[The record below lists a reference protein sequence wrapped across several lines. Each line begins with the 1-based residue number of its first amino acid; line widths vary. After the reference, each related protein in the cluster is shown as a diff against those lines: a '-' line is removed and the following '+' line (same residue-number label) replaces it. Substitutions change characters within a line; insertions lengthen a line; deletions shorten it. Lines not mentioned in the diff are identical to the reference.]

1 LPEREH
7 TAGRLYILAAGKE
20 IRMDRH
26 TILLQA
32 RQAGVKLVRFLYC
45 GNDGLIRGKTAAIEA
60 LDGAF
65 EAGIGLTVAMQSF
78 SMLDRLVPEGT
89 FGPVGEIR
97 LVPDLDTFVILPYA
111 PKSARV
117 LVDMLQLDRTPWP
130 ICPRSFLKR
139 MIARAGAHGLRVV
152 AAFEN
157 EFYLARVD
165 NEGRFMPFDRS
176 NCFSSIGMDNANPI
190 IIDIVEALEKQG
202 IAVQQYYPELGPGQQ
217 EISVRHT
224 EALSAADQ
232 QIVVRETV
240 RGIAASHGV
249 YASFAPKPF
258 PDQAGSG
265 CHIHVSLW
273 DTASGQNLLSDPTA
287 PYGISTL
294 GYHAIGGLL
303 AHLRGLVALTAPTV
317 NSYRRLQP
325 RFWSSAY
332 SCYGPDNREAA
343 LRIPSPFWGREAEST
358 NFELKPCDPACNPY
372 LALGGVIAACLDGI
386 ERGIN
391 PSPAVTTDPAALS
404 EEERERIGAQRLPLT
419 LDEALV
425 DLERDEVLTDALG
438 AALAH
443 EYLLVKRAE
452 WESFKD
458 QGLEFELDQHFYK
471 Y

>member
-1 LPEREH
+1 MKGGCLSAKP
-7 TAGRLYILAAGKE
+7 AILAADKE
-20 IRMDRH
+20 ICMDRQ
-26 TILLQA
+26 TILLQT

-45 GNDGLIRGKTAAIEA
+45 GNDGLIRGKAAAVEA
-60 LDGAF
+60 LDGAL

-78 SMLDRLVPEGT
+78 TMLDRLAADGT

-97 LVPDLDTFVILPYA
+97 LVPDLDTFAILPYA

-130 ICPRSFLKR
+130 ICPRSFLNH
-139 MIARAGAHGLRVV
+139 MIAAAAVHGLRGV

-165 NEGRFMPFDRS
+165 SEGRFMPFDRS
-176 NCFSSIGMDNANPI
+176 NCFSAIGMDSATPM

-202 IAVQQYYPELGPGQQ
+202 IIVQQYYPELGPGQQ
-217 EISVRHT
+217 EISVQHT
-224 EALSAADQ
+224 EALAAADQ
-232 QIVVRETV
+232 QLVVRETV
-240 RGIAASHGV
+240 RGVSASHGV

-273 DTASGQNLLSDPTA
+273 DTTSGQNVLSDPA
-287 PYGISTL
+287 GAYGISPL
-294 GYHAIGGLL
+294 GYQVIGGVL
-303 AHLRGLVALTAPTV
+303 AHLRGLVAVTAPTV

-325 RFWSSAY
+325 RSWSSAY
-332 SCYGPDNREAA
+332 TCYGPDNREAT
-343 LRIPSPFWGREAEST
+343 LRIPSVFWGREAAST
-358 NFELKPCDPACNPY
+358 NFELKPCDPSCNPY
-372 LALGGVIAACLDGI
+372 LALGVLIAACLDGI
-386 ERGIN
+386 RRNLKPPE
-391 PSPAVTTDPAALS
+391 AMTVDPATLS
-404 EEERERIGAQRLPLT
+404 EEERERMGAARLPST
-419 LDEALV
+419 LDEALLA
-425 DLERDEVLTDALG
+425 LEEDKVLTEALG
-438 AALAH
+438 APLAH

-452 WESFKD
+452 VESFKD

>member
-1 LPEREH
+1 
-7 TAGRLYILAAGKE
+7 
-20 IRMDRH
+20 
-26 TILLQA
+26 
-32 RQAGVKLVRFLYC
+32 
-45 GNDGLIRGKTAAIEA
+45 
-60 LDGAF
+60 
-65 EAGIGLTVAMQSF
+65 
-78 SMLDRLVPEGT
+78 
-89 FGPVGEIR
+89 
-97 LVPDLDTFVILPYA
+97 
-111 PKSARV
+111 
-117 LVDMLQLDRTPWP
+117 MLQLDHTPWP

-139 MIARAGAHGLRVV
+139 MIAQAAERGLRVV

-176 NCFSSIGMDNANPI
+176 NCFSSIGMDSANPI

-217 EISVRHT
+217 EISVQHT
-224 EALSAADQ
+224 DALRAADQ
-232 QIVVRETV
+232 QMVVRETV
-240 RGIAASHGV
+240 RGVAAGHGV

-265 CHIHVSLW
+265 CHIHFSLW
-273 DTASGQNLLSDPTA
+273 DTASGQNVLSDPSGL
-287 PYGISTL
+287 YGISPL
-294 GYHAIGGLL
+294 GHHAIGGVL

-332 SCYGPDNREAA
+332 CCYGPDNREAA
-343 LRIPSPFWGREAEST
+343 LRIPSLFWGREAEST
-358 NFELKPCDPACNPY
+358 NFELKPCDPSCNPY
-372 LALGGVIAACLDGI
+372 LALGALIAACLDGI
-386 ERGIN
+386 ERGSE
-391 PSPAVTTDPAALS
+391 PPEAVTTDPAALS
-404 EEERERIGAQRLPLT
+404 EEERERIGAYRLPLS

-425 DLERDEVLTDALG
+425 ALEEDKVLTAALG
-438 AALAH
+438 APLAH

>member
-1 LPEREH
+1 
-7 TAGRLYILAAGKE
+7 
-20 IRMDRH
+20 MDRH

-32 RQAGVKLVRFLYC
+32 GQAGVKLVRFLYC
-45 GNDGLIRGKTAAIEA
+45 GNDGVIRGKTVAIEA
-60 LDGAF
+60 LDGAL
-65 EAGIGLTVAMQSF
+65 EAGVGLTVAMQSF
-78 SMLDRLVPEGT
+78 TMLDRLVPEGT

-97 LVPDLDTFVILPYA
+97 LVPDLDTFAILPHA
-111 PKSARV
+111 PKCARV
-117 LVDMLQLDRTPWP
+117 LVDMLQLDHTAWP

-139 MIARAGAHGLRVV
+139 MIAKADARGLRVD

-224 EALSAADQ
+224 AALRAADQ
-232 QIVVRETV
+232 QLVVRETV
-240 RGIAASHGV
+240 RGVAASHGV

-265 CHIHVSLW
+265 CHIHFSLW
-273 DTASGQNLLSDPTA
+273 DTASGRNVLSDSSG
-287 PYGISTL
+287 PYGISPL
-294 GYHAIGGLL
+294 GHHAIGGVL
-303 AHLRGLVALTAPTV
+303 AHLRGLIALTAPTV

-332 SCYGPDNREAA
+332 TCYGPDNREAA
-343 LRIPSPFWGREAEST
+343 LRIPSLFWGREAEST
-358 NFELKPCDPACNPY
+358 NFELKPCDPSCNPY
-372 LALGGVIAACLDGI
+372 LALGALIAVCLDGI
-386 ERGIN
+386 ERGLT
-391 PSPAVTTDPAALS
+391 PVEAVTVDPATLS
-404 EEERERIGAQRLPLT
+404 EEERERIGASRLPLT

-425 DLERDEVLTDALG
+425 ALEQDKVLTEALG
-438 AALAH
+438 APLAH

-452 WESFKD
+452 WEAFKD

>member
-1 LPEREH
+1 
-7 TAGRLYILAAGKE
+7 
-20 IRMDRH
+20 MDQH

-32 RQAGVKLVRFLYC
+32 RQAGVRLVRFLYC
-45 GNDGLIRGKTAAIEA
+45 GNDGLIRGKAAAIEA
-60 LDGAF
+60 LEGAL

-78 SMLDRLVPEGT
+78 TMLDRLAPTGT

-97 LVPDLDTFVILPYA
+97 LVPDLDTFTMLPYA
-111 PKSARV
+111 PKNARV

-139 MIARAGAHGLRVV
+139 MIAKAAAHGLRVV

-176 NCFSSIGMDNANPI
+176 NCFSAIGMDSASPI
-190 IIDIVEALEKQG
+190 IIDIVEALEKQN
-202 IAVQQYYPELGPGQQ
+202 ITVQQYYPELGPGQQ
-217 EISVRHT
+217 ELSVQHT
-224 EALSAADQ
+224 EALRAADQ
-232 QIVVRETV
+232 QLVVRETV
-240 RGIAASHGV
+240 RGVAASHGV

-265 CHIHVSLW
+265 CHIHFSLW
-273 DTASGQNLLSDPTA
+273 DAASGQNVLSEPTG
-287 PYGISTL
+287 PYGISPL
-294 GYHAIGGLL
+294 GHHVLAGVL
-303 AHLRGLVALTAPTV
+303 AHMRALVALTAPTI

-343 LRIPSPFWGREAEST
+343 LRIPSLFWGREAAST
-358 NFELKPCDPACNPY
+358 NFELKPCDASCNPY
-372 LALGGVIAACLDGI
+372 LALGALIAACLDGI
-386 ERGIN
+386 EHGLN
-391 PSPAVTTDPAALS
+391 PPEAVSVDPALLS
-404 EEERERIGAQRLPLT
+404 EEERERIGAARLPLT

-425 DLERDEVLTDALG
+425 ALEEDEVLTEALG
-438 AALAH
+438 APLTH
-443 EYLLVKRAE
+443 EYLQVKRAE
-452 WESFKD
+452 WEGFKD

>member
-1 LPEREH
+1 
-7 TAGRLYILAAGKE
+7 
-20 IRMDRH
+20 MDRQ

-45 GNDGLIRGKTAAIEA
+45 GNDGVIRGKAAAIEA

-78 SMLDRLVPEGT
+78 TMLDRLVPEGS

-97 LVPDLDTFVILPYA
+97 LVPDLDTFTVLPYA

-117 LVDMLQLDRTPWP
+117 LVDMLQLDRSPWP
-130 ICPRSFLKR
+130 LCPRSFLKR
-139 MIARAGAHGLRVV
+139 MIAEAAAQGLRVV

-176 NCFSSIGMDNANPI
+176 NCFSAIGMDGANPI

-217 EISVRHT
+217 EISVQHAD
-224 EALSAADQ
+224 ALRAADQ
-232 QIVVRETV
+232 QLAVRETV
-240 RGIAASHGV
+240 RGVAAGHGL
-249 YASFAPKPF
+249 YASFTPKPF

-265 CHIHVSLW
+265 CHIHCSLW
-273 DTASGQNLLSDPTA
+273 DTARNQNVLHDPSGR
-287 PYGISTL
+287 YGISPL
-294 GYHAIGGLL
+294 GYQAIGGVM

-325 RFWSSAY
+325 RSWSSAY

-343 LRIPSPFWGREAEST
+343 LRIPSVFWGREAAST
-358 NFELKPCDPACNPY
+358 NFEFKPCDPSCNPY
-372 LALGGVIAACLDGI
+372 LALGALIAACLDGI
-386 ERGIN
+386 THGLTPPE
-391 PSPAVTTDPAALS
+391 PMAVDPATLS
-404 EEERERIGAQRLPLT
+404 EEERERMGVARLPLT

-425 DLERDEVLTDALG
+425 ALEEDKVLTEALG
-438 AALAH
+438 APLAH

-452 WESFKD
+452 VESFKD

>member
-1 LPEREH
+1 
-7 TAGRLYILAAGKE
+7 
-20 IRMDRH
+20 MDRH

-45 GNDGLIRGKTAAIEA
+45 GNDGLIRGKAAAIEA
-60 LDGAF
+60 LDAAL
-65 EAGIGLTVAMQSF
+65 EAGLGLTVAMQSF
-78 SMLDRLVPEGT
+78 TMLDRLAPEGT

-97 LVPDLDTFVILPYA
+97 LVPDLDTFMLLPYA

-117 LVDMLQLDRTPWP
+117 LVDMLQLDHTPWP
-130 ICPRSFLKR
+130 LCPRSFLKR
-139 MIARAGAHGLRVV
+139 MIAKAAARGVRVV

-176 NCFSSIGMDNANPI
+176 NCFSAIGMDSANPI
-190 IIDIVEALEKQG
+190 IIDIVEALEKQN
-202 IAVQQYYPELGPGQQ
+202 ITVQQYYPELGPGQQ
-217 EISVRHT
+217 ELSVQHT
-224 EALSAADQ
+224 DALRAADQ
-232 QIVVRETV
+232 QLVVRETV
-240 RGIAASHGV
+240 RGVAASHGV

-265 CHIHVSLW
+265 CHIHFSLW
-273 DTASGQNLLSDPTA
+273 DTTSGQNLLSDPSG
-287 PYGISTL
+287 PYGISPV
-294 GYHAIGGLL
+294 GHHAIGGVL

-343 LRIPSPFWGREAEST
+343 LRIPSLFWGREAAST
-358 NFELKPCDPACNPY
+358 NFELKPCDASCNPY
-372 LALGGVIAACLDGI
+372 LALGGLIAACLDGI
-386 ERGIN
+386 EHRLK
-391 PSPAVTTDPAALS
+391 PPEAVSVDPALLS
-404 EEERERIGAQRLPLT
+404 EEERERIGAARLPLT

-425 DLERDEVLTDALG
+425 ALEADEVLTEALG
-438 AALAH
+438 RPLAH
-443 EYLLVKRAE
+443 EYVLVKRAE
-452 WESFKD
+452 WEGFKD
-458 QGLEFELDQHFYK
+458 QGLEFELEQHFYK

>member
-1 LPEREH
+1 
-7 TAGRLYILAAGKE
+7 
-20 IRMDRH
+20 MDRH

-45 GNDGLIRGKTAAIEA
+45 GNDGVIRGKTTSIEA
-60 LDGAF
+60 LDGAL

-78 SMLDRLVPEGT
+78 TMLDRLVPEGT

-97 LVPDLDTFVILPYA
+97 LVPDLETFAVLPYT
-111 PKSARV
+111 PKNARM
-117 LVDMLQLDRTPWP
+117 LVDMVQLDHTPWSN
-130 ICPRSFLKR
+130 CPRSFLKR
-139 MIARAGAHGLRVV
+139 MIARAAEHGLRVV

-190 IIDIVEALEKQG
+190 IVDVVEALEKQG
-202 IAVQQYYPELGPGQQ
+202 VAVQQYYPELGPGQQ
-217 EISVRHT
+217 EISVRHID
-224 EALSAADQ
+224 ALGAADQ

-240 RGIAASHGV
+240 RGVAASHGV

-265 CHIHVSLW
+265 CHIHFSLW
-273 DTASGQNLLSDPTA
+273 DTASGQNVLSDPA
-287 PYGISTL
+287 GLYGMSPV
-294 GYHAIGGLL
+294 GQHMIGGVLT
-303 AHLRGLVALTAPTV
+303 HLRGLVALTAPTV

-332 SCYGPDNREAA
+332 CCYGPDNREAA
-343 LRIPSPFWGREAEST
+343 LRIPSLFWGREAEST
-358 NFELKPCDPACNPY
+358 NVELKPCDPSCNPY
-372 LALGGVIAACLDGI
+372 LALGALIAASLDGI
-386 ERGIN
+386 QRKIQPPE
-391 PSPAVTTDPAALS
+391 AVTTDPALLS
-404 EEERERIGAQRLPLT
+404 EEEREHIGAHRLPLA

-425 DLERDEVLTDALG
+425 ALEQDKVLTEALG
-438 AALAH
+438 VPLAH

>member
-1 LPEREH
+1 LSAKP
-7 TAGRLYILAAGKE
+7 AILAADKE
-20 IRMDRH
+20 ICMDRQ

-45 GNDGLIRGKTAAIEA
+45 GNDGLIRGKAAAVEA
-60 LDGAF
+60 LDGAL

-78 SMLDRLVPEGT
+78 TMLDRLVPEGT

-97 LVPDLDTFVILPYA
+97 LVPDLDTFAILPYA

-139 MIARAGAHGLRVV
+139 MIAEAAAHGLRVV

-176 NCFSSIGMDNANPI
+176 NCFSAIGMDSANPI
-190 IIDIVEALEKQG
+190 IIDMVDALEKQG
-202 IAVQQYYPELGPGQQ
+202 ITVQQYYPELGPGQQ
-217 EISVRHT
+217 EISMQHT
-224 EALSAADQ
+224 DALGAADQ
-232 QIVVRETV
+232 QLVMRETV
-240 RGIAASHGV
+240 RGVAASHGV

-273 DTASGQNLLSDPTA
+273 DIASGQNVLSDPSG
-287 PYGISTL
+287 PYGISPL
-294 GYHAIGGLL
+294 GYHAIGGVLG
-303 AHLRGLVALTAPTV
+303 HLRGLVALTAPTV

-343 LRIPSPFWGREAEST
+343 LRIPSVFWGREAAST
-358 NFELKPCDPACNPY
+358 NFELKPCDPSCNPY
-372 LALGGVIAACLDGI
+372 LALGALIAACLDGI
-386 ERGIN
+386 KRGLK
-391 PSPAVTTDPAALS
+391 PPEAMTVDPATLA
-404 EEERERIGAQRLPLT
+404 EEERERMGVARLPLT

-425 DLERDEVLTDALG
+425 ALEEDKVLTEALG
-438 AALAH
+438 APLAH

-452 WESFKD
+452 VESFKD

>member
-1 LPEREH
+1 
-7 TAGRLYILAAGKE
+7 
-20 IRMDRH
+20 MDRH

-45 GNDGLIRGKTAAIEA
+45 GNDGVIRGKTVSLDA
-60 LDGAF
+60 LDGAL

-78 SMLDRLVPEGT
+78 TMLDRLVPEGT

-97 LVPDLDTFVILPYA
+97 LVPDLSTFTLLPYA

-117 LVDMLQLDRTPWP
+117 LVDMMQLDHTPWSV
-130 ICPRSFLKR
+130 CPRGFLKR
-139 MIARAGAHGLRVV
+139 MITRAGERGLRVV

-176 NCFSSIGMDNANPI
+176 NCFSSIGMDNATPI
-190 IIDIVEALEKQG
+190 IVDIVEALEKQG

-224 EALSAADQ
+224 DALAAADQ

-240 RGIAASHGV
+240 RGVAASHGV

-265 CHIHVSLW
+265 CHIHFSLW
-273 DTASGQNLLSDPTA
+273 DTASGQNALSDPA
-287 PYGISTL
+287 GLYGISPL
-294 GYHAIGGLL
+294 GHHMIGGLL
-303 AHLRGLVALTAPTV
+303 THLRGLVALTAPTV

-332 SCYGPDNREAA
+332 CCYGPDNREAA
-343 LRIPSPFWGREAEST
+343 LRIPSLFRGREAEST
-358 NFELKPCDPACNPY
+358 NVELKPCDPSCNPY
-372 LALGGVIAACLDGI
+372 LALGALIAACLDGI
-386 ERGIN
+386 ERGIKA
-391 PSPAVTTDPAALS
+391 PEAVTIDPDVLS
-404 EEERERIGAQRLPLT
+404 EEERERLGVHRLPQT
-419 LDEALV
+419 LDEALLA
-425 DLERDEVLTDALG
+425 LEEDKVLTEALG
-438 AALAH
+438 GPLAH
-443 EYLLVKRAE
+443 EYLLVKRTE
-452 WESFKD
+452 WESFKE

>member
-1 LPEREH
+1 
-7 TAGRLYILAAGKE
+7 
-20 IRMDRH
+20 MDQH

-32 RQAGVKLVRFLYC
+32 RQAGVRLVRFLYC
-45 GNDGLIRGKTAAIEA
+45 GNDGLIRGKAAAIEA
-60 LDGAF
+60 LEGAL

-78 SMLDRLVPEGT
+78 TMLDRLAPTGT

-97 LVPDLDTFVILPYA
+97 LVPDLDTFTMLPYA
-111 PKSARV
+111 PKNARV

-139 MIARAGAHGLRVV
+139 MIAKAAARGLRVV

-176 NCFSSIGMDNANPI
+176 NCFSAIGMDSASPI
-190 IIDIVEALEKQG
+190 IIDIVEALEKQN
-202 IAVQQYYPELGPGQQ
+202 ITVQQYYPELGPGQQ
-217 EISVRHT
+217 ELSVQHT
-224 EALSAADQ
+224 EALRAADQ
-232 QIVVRETV
+232 QLVVRETV
-240 RGIAASHGV
+240 RGVAASHGV

-265 CHIHVSLW
+265 CHIHFSLW
-273 DTASGQNLLSDPTA
+273 DAASGQNVLSEPTG
-287 PYGISTL
+287 PYGISPL
-294 GYHAIGGLL
+294 GHHVLAGVL
-303 AHLRGLVALTAPTV
+303 AHMRALVALTAPTI

-343 LRIPSPFWGREAEST
+343 LRIPSLFWGREAAST
-358 NFELKPCDPACNPY
+358 NFELKPCDASCNPY
-372 LALGGVIAACLDGI
+372 LALGALIAACLDGI
-386 ERGIN
+386 EHGLN
-391 PSPAVTTDPAALS
+391 PPEAVSVDPALLS
-404 EEERERIGAQRLPLT
+404 EEERERIGAARLPLT

-425 DLERDEVLTDALG
+425 ALEEDEVLTEALG
-438 AALAH
+438 APLAH
-443 EYLLVKRAE
+443 EYLQVKRAE
-452 WESFKD
+452 WEGFKD

>member
-1 LPEREH
+1 M
-7 TAGRLYILAAGKE
+7 G
-20 IRMDRH
+20 MDRQ

-45 GNDGLIRGKTAAIEA
+45 GNDGIIRGKTASIEA
-60 LDGAF
+60 LDGAL
-65 EAGIGLTVAMQSF
+65 EAGIGLTLAMQSF
-78 SMLDRLVPEGT
+78 TMLDRLVPEGT

-97 LVPDLDTFVILPYA
+97 LLPDPDTFAVLPYA

-117 LVDMLQLDRTPWP
+117 LVDMLQLDHTPWSV
-130 ICPRSFLKR
+130 CPRTFLKR
-139 MIARAGAHGLRVV
+139 MIARAGERGLRMV

-165 NEGRFMPFDRS
+165 NEGRFLPFDRS
-176 NCFSSIGMDNANPI
+176 NCFSSIGMDNATPI
-190 IIDIVEALEKQG
+190 VIDIVEALEKQG
-202 IAVQQYYPELGPGQQ
+202 IAVEQYYPELGPGQQ

-224 EALSAADQ
+224 DALGAADQ
-232 QIVVRETV
+232 QVVVRETV
-240 RGIAASHGV
+240 RGVAASHGV
-249 YASFAPKPF
+249 VASFAPKPF

-265 CHIHVSLW
+265 CHIHFSLW
-273 DTASGQNLLSDPTA
+273 DTASGQNVLYDPA
-287 PYGISTL
+287 GLYGISPL
-294 GYHAIGGLL
+294 GQRMIGGML

-332 SCYGPDNREAA
+332 ACYGPDNREAA
-343 LRIPSPFWGREAEST
+343 LRIPSQFWGREAEST
-358 NFELKPCDPACNPY
+358 NVELKPCDPTCNPY
-372 LALGGVIAACLDGI
+372 LALGAVIAACLDGI
-386 ERGIN
+386 ERELEA
-391 PSPAVTTDPAALS
+391 PAAVSVDPAALS
-404 EEERERIGAQRLPLT
+404 EEERERLGVHRLPLA

-425 DLERDEVLTDALG
+425 ALEQDKVLTEALG
-438 AALAH
+438 EPLAH

-452 WESFKD
+452 WEGFKD

>member
-1 LPEREH
+1 
-7 TAGRLYILAAGKE
+7 
-20 IRMDRH
+20 MDSH

-45 GNDGLIRGKTAAIEA
+45 GNDGVIRGKTASIEA
-60 LDGAF
+60 LEGAL

-78 SMLDRLVPEGT
+78 TMLDRLVPEGT

-97 LVPDLDTFVILPYA
+97 LVPDLETFAVLPYA

-117 LVDMLQLDRTPWP
+117 LVDMVQLDHTPWS

-139 MIARAGAHGLRVV
+139 MIARAGERGLRVV

-190 IIDIVEALEKQG
+190 IVEIIEALEKQG
-202 IAVQQYYPELGPGQQ
+202 ITVQQYYPELGPGQQ

-224 EALSAADQ
+224 DALDAADQ

-240 RGIAASHGV
+240 RGVAASHGV

-265 CHIHVSLW
+265 CHIHFSLW
-273 DTASGQNLLSDPTA
+273 DTASGQNVLSEPTGL
-287 PYGISTL
+287 YGMSSIGL
-294 GYHAIGGLL
+294 QMIGGVLT
-303 AHLRGLVALTAPTV
+303 HLRGLIALTAPTV

-332 SCYGPDNREAA
+332 CCYGPDNREAA
-343 LRIPSPFWGREAEST
+343 LRIPSLFWGREAEST
-358 NFELKPCDPACNPY
+358 NVELKPCDPSCNPY
-372 LALGGVIAACLDGI
+372 LALGALIAACLDGI
-386 ERGIN
+386 ERKIQ
-391 PSPAVTTDPAALS
+391 PPEAVTTDPALLS
-404 EEERERIGAQRLPLT
+404 EEERERIAAHRLPLT

-425 DLERDEVLTDALG
+425 ALDQDKILTEALG
-438 AALAH
+438 VPLAH

>member
-1 LPEREH
+1 LLKGGHLSVRPS
-7 TAGRLYILAAGKE
+7 ILAADKE

-26 TILLQA
+26 TLLLQA

-45 GNDGLIRGKTAAIEA
+45 GNDGLIRGKAAAVEA
-60 LDGAF
+60 LDAAL

-78 SMLDRLVPEGT
+78 TMLDRLVPEGS

-97 LVPDLDTFVILPYA
+97 LVPDLDTFALLPYA

-139 MIARAGAHGLRVV
+139 MIAEAAAHGLRVV

-176 NCFSSIGMDNANPI
+176 NCFSAVGMDSANPV

-202 IAVQQYYPELGPGQQ
+202 ISVQQYYPELGPGQQ
-217 EISVRHT
+217 EISVQHT
-224 EALSAADQ
+224 DALRAADQ
-232 QIVVRETV
+232 QLVMRETV
-240 RGIAASHGV
+240 RGVAAGHGV

-265 CHIHVSLW
+265 CHIHFSLW
-273 DTASGQNLLSDPTA
+273 DTASGQNVLHDPSG
-287 PYGISTL
+287 PYGISPL
-294 GYHAIGGLL
+294 GYQAIGGVL

-332 SCYGPDNREAA
+332 GCYGPDNREAA
-343 LRIPSPFWGREAEST
+343 LRIPSVFWGHEAAST
-358 NFELKPCDPACNPY
+358 NFELKPCDPSCNPY
-372 LALGGVIAACLDGI
+372 LALGALIAACLDGI
-386 ERGIN
+386 THGLKPPE
-391 PSPAVTTDPAALS
+391 AMTVDPATLS
-404 EEERERIGAQRLPLT
+404 EEERERMGAARLPLA
-419 LDEALV
+419 LDEALAA
-425 DLERDEVLTDALG
+425 LEEDKVLTAALG
-438 AALAH
+438 APLAH

-452 WESFKD
+452 VESFKD

>member
-1 LPEREH
+1 M
-7 TAGRLYILAAGKE
+7 TARPYILAAGKE
-20 IRMDRH
+20 IRMDRY

-45 GNDGLIRGKTAAIEA
+45 GNDGLIRGKVAAIEA
-60 LDGAF
+60 LEGAF

-78 SMLDRLVPEGT
+78 TMLDRLVPEGT

-97 LVPDLDTFVILPYA
+97 LVPDLDTFAILPYA

-117 LVDMLQLDRTPWP
+117 LVDMLELDHTPWP

-139 MIARAGAHGLRVV
+139 MIAKAEARGVRVV

-165 NEGRFMPFDRS
+165 NDGRFIPFDRS
-176 NCFSSIGMDNANPI
+176 NCFSAIGMDNANPI

-217 EISVRHT
+217 EISVQHT
-224 EALSAADQ
+224 DALRAADQ
-232 QIVVRETV
+232 QLVVRETV
-240 RGIAASHGV
+240 RGVAASHGV

-265 CHIHVSLW
+265 CHIHFSLW
-273 DTASGQNLLSDPTA
+273 DTASGQNVLSDPSG
-287 PYGISTL
+287 PYGISPL
-294 GYHAIGGLL
+294 GHHAIGGIL
-303 AHLRGLVALTAPTV
+303 AHMRGLVALTAPTV

-332 SCYGPDNREAA
+332 CCYGPDNREAA
-343 LRIPSPFWGREAEST
+343 LRIPSLFWGREAAST
-358 NFELKPCDPACNPY
+358 NFELKPCDPSCNPY
-372 LALGGVIAACLDGI
+372 LALGALIAACLDGI
-386 ERGIN
+386 EHGRT
-391 PSPAVTTDPAALS
+391 PPEAVAVDPAVLS
-404 EEERERIGAQRLPLT
+404 EEERERFGAARLPLM
-419 LDEALV
+419 LDEALLA
-425 DLERDEVLTDALG
+425 LEEDKILTEALG
-438 AALAH
+438 GPLAH

-452 WESFKD
+452 WEGFKD

>member
-1 LPEREH
+1 
-7 TAGRLYILAAGKE
+7 
-20 IRMDRH
+20 MDRQN
-26 TILLQA
+26 ILLQA

-45 GNDGLIRGKTAAIEA
+45 GNDGLIRGKTVSTEA
-60 LDGAF
+60 LDGAL

-78 SMLDRLVPEGT
+78 TMLDRLVPEGT

-97 LVPDLDTFVILPYA
+97 LVPDLETFAVLPYA
-111 PKSARV
+111 PKSGRL
-117 LVDMLQLDRTPWP
+117 LVDMVQLDRTPWP
-130 ICPRSFLKR
+130 VCPRTFLKQ
-139 MIARAGAHGLRVV
+139 MIARARERGLQMV

-165 NEGRFMPFDRS
+165 NEGRFLPFDRS
-176 NCFSSIGMDNANPI
+176 NCFSSIGMDAPSTI
-190 IIDIVEALEKQG
+190 ILDIVEALEKQG

-217 EISVRHT
+217 EISVQHT
-224 EALSAADQ
+224 EALRAADQ

-240 RGIAASHGV
+240 RGVAGNHGA

-265 CHIHVSLW
+265 CHIHFSLW
-273 DTASGQNLLSDPTA
+273 DTAGHQNLLSDPSA
-287 PYGISTL
+287 PYGISPL
-294 GYHAIGGLL
+294 GYHVIGGVL
-303 AHLRGLVALTAPTV
+303 AHVHGLVAITAPTV

-343 LRIPSPFWGREAEST
+343 VRIPSPFWGREAAST
-358 NFELKPCDPACNPY
+358 NFELKPCDPSCNPY
-372 LALGGVIAACLDGI
+372 LALGALLAASLDGI
-386 ERGIN
+386 EHGIV
-391 PSPAVTTDPAALS
+391 PPAAVTKDPAVLS
-404 EEERERIGAQRLPLT
+404 EEERQHIGAHRLPLT

-425 DLERDEVLTDALG
+425 ALDQDEVLRNALG
-438 AALAH
+438 QPLAT

>member
-1 LPEREH
+1 
-7 TAGRLYILAAGKE
+7 
-20 IRMDRH
+20 MDRQ
-26 TILLQA
+26 TILSQA

-45 GNDGLIRGKTAAIEA
+45 GNDGLIRGKAAAIEA
-60 LDGAF
+60 LDGAL

-78 SMLDRLVPEGT
+78 TMLDRLAPDGS

-139 MIARAGAHGLRVV
+139 MIAEAAAHDVRVV

-176 NCFSSIGMDNANPI
+176 NCFSAIGMDSANPI
-190 IIDIVEALEKQG
+190 ITDIVEALEKQS
-202 IAVQQYYPELGPGQQ
+202 IVVQQYYPELGPGQQ
-217 EISVRHT
+217 EISVQHT
-224 EALSAADQ
+224 DALRAADQ
-232 QIVVRETV
+232 QLAVRETV
-240 RGIAASHGV
+240 RGVAAGHGV

-265 CHIHVSLW
+265 CHIHFSLW
-273 DTASGQNLLSDPTA
+273 DTVSGQNLLHDPA
-287 PYGISTL
+287 GPYGISPL
-294 GYHAIGGLL
+294 GYQAIAGVL
-303 AHLRGLVALTAPTV
+303 AHVHGLVALTAPTV

-343 LRIPSPFWGREAEST
+343 LRMPSVFWGREAAST
-358 NFELKPCDPACNPY
+358 NFELKPCDPSCNPY
-372 LALGGVIAACLDGI
+372 LALGALIAACLDGI
-386 ERGIN
+386 KRGLK
-391 PSPAVTTDPAALS
+391 PPAAITVDPATLS
-404 EEERERIGAQRLPLT
+404 EEERERMSVARLPLT

-425 DLERDEVLTDALG
+425 ALEEDAVLTQALG
-438 AALAH
+438 APLAR
-443 EYLLVKRAE
+443 EYLVVKRAE
-452 WESFKD
+452 VESFKD
-458 QGLEFELDQHFYK
+458 QGLEFELDQHYYK